1 MVRLAVGWG
10 EQPPLERSGLEE
22 WIAGI
27 YYVLASSIWM
37 MDMERR
43 DFACFGG
50 FLVLVIE
57 KGKGFWLEIREG
69 GPRAAR

>member
-1 MVRLAVGWG
+1 M
-10 EQPPLERSGLEE
+10 
-22 WIAGI
+22 
-27 YYVLASSIWM
+27 LASPYL
-37 MDMERR
+37 DDGDGGHR

-57 KGKGFWLEIREG
+57 RGKDFLLEIREG